1 MKKDIQQRKMKKDI
15 SQRKKGLLIDI
26 LSLVST
32 KSNGIIYHYKSYHI
46 LQWYYIPL

>member
-26 LSLVST
+26 LCLVSIF
-32 KSNGIIYHYKSYHI
+32 IINREATS
-46 LQWYYIPL
+46 LN